1 MNFKPQEIRSEFPG
15 LASGAI
21 FLDNPAGTQVP
32 QNVIDRMVQY
42 LRESNA
48 NHGGAFKTSQVSD
61 ALIDETRQALAEFIN
76 AASPNEII
84 FGPSMTGITLHMSRS
99 IAKWLNPGDEIIVTR
114 LDHDANITP
123 WTIIA
128 EERGCKVRWLDF
140 DVEDFTLKVEQY
152 ADLLSERTRLVCI
165 GYASNALG
173 TINPVVKM
181 AHMAREAGALSFID
195 AVQYA
200 PHGPIDVQSL
210 GCDFLVMSAYKFFG
224 PHVGIMY
231 GKKEHLEALPAYK
244 VRPAP
249 DHIPDRF
256 ETGTKNHEGIA
267 GTLGAI
273 EYLAEIGTRFGDC
286 PDIKETGRIPRKT
299 ALRCAMRAIQS
310 YEKSLS
316 ARLIRTLSQIPGLT
330 IWGITDEDRL
340 DERVPTLAFTMEG
353 HSPLEI
359 ATYLGKKGIYTWNGN
374 YYALAVTDR
383 LGLEGSGGMLRVG
396 PVHYN
401 TVDEIDKLGEALLQL
416 S

>member
-1 MNFKPQEIRSEFPG
+1 
-15 LASGAI
+15 
-21 FLDNPAGTQVP
+21 
-32 QNVIDRMVQY
+32 
-42 LRESNA
+42 
-48 NHGGAFKTSQVSD
+48 
-61 ALIDETRQALAEFIN
+61 
-76 AASPNEII
+76 
-84 FGPSMTGITLHMSRS
+84 
-99 IAKWLNPGDEIIVTR
+99 
-114 LDHDANITP
+114 
-123 WTIIA
+123 
-128 EERGCKVRWLDF
+128 
-140 DVEDFTLKVEQY
+140 
-152 ADLLSERTRLVCI
+152 
-165 GYASNALG
+165 
-173 TINPVVKM
+173 
-181 AHMAREAGALSFID
+181 
-195 AVQYA
+195 
-200 PHGPIDVQSL
+200 
-210 GCDFLVMSAYKFFG
+210 MSAYKFFG